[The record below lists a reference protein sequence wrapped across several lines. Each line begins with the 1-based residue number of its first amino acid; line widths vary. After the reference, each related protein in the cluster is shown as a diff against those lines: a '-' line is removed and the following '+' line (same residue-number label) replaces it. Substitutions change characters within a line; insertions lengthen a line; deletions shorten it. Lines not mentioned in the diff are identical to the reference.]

1 MNQLPTAS
9 TATPTP
15 TDQRNSDAQSALSCG
30 RQAAVLA
37 QQAATPDSPYSDRS
51 YRVTGPDEHDAF
63 RRQHEAGALSANYD
77 ATDRGGSF
85 DDAGAASD
93 EFFFDRLRALV
104 QAHAQFWG
112 SGHGRTLADEY
123 TAQLTAAAGFLA
135 TEAVTTSLAG
145 LETNPHDT
153 ADRLHCAIDE
163 AQAAHL
169 AKVGDHTPGNA
180 YADSRFSSAV
190 QAMADAVQGSS
201 DLDRTARALRTALD
215 MVVAE
220 QAAKATQ

>member
-15 TDQRNSDAQSALSCG
+15 TDQRNSDAQSALSRG

-37 QQAATPDSPYSDRS
+37 QQAATPDSPYSDPS

-112 SGHGRTLADEY
+112 SGHGRKLKDEYAAQLAD
-123 TAQLTAAAGFLA
+123 AAEFLVGESVA
-135 TEAVTTSLAG
+135 ASLAG
-145 LETNPHDT
+145 LETNPHNVSDQLHRA
-153 ADRLHCAIDE
+153 ADRS
-163 AQAAHL
+163 QAAHL
-169 AKVGDHTPGNA
+169 AEVGDHTPEKA
-180 YADSRFSSAV
+180 YADSRFSSSV
-190 QAMADAVQGSS
+190 QAMADAMEFTT
-201 DLDRTARALRTALD
+201 DRAGMTLALRTALS
-215 MVVAE
+215 MAIRE
-220 QAAKATQ
+220 AGETP